1 MTTLEPEDY
10 TQYSDKDLQG
20 LKEIHETTLAHY
32 DEMLKRELK
41 NGDRFAVELS
51 RKYLDEYYQALLKEI
66 QRRKDK

>member
-51 RKYLDEYYQALLKEI
+51 RK
-66 QRRKDK
+66 

>member
-10 TQYSDKDLQG
+10 TQYTDKDLQA
-20 LKEIHETTLAHY
+20 LKEIHEQTLKHY

-51 RKYLDEYYQALLKEI
+51 RKYLEEYYDALLKEI
-66 QRRKDK
+66 ERRK